1 VFGMSLNF
9 DEQMIEDVVEAD
21 AAAIGDLAISQPY
34 RKYARVWLR
43 RNHFEAVK
51 NSKHRDAAEK
61 AGKARLDPEDMDPLL
76 KVVGLGYYDAYF
88 DESR

>member
-1 VFGMSLNF
+1 MSLNF

-21 AAAIGDLAISQPY
+21 AAAIGDLAIGRPY
-34 RKYARVWLR
+34 RKYARVWLLRGCEELQTSRCR
-43 RNHFEAVK
+43 R
-51 NSKHRDAAEK
+51 EK

-76 KVVGLGYYDAYF
+76 KVVGFGYHDAYF